1 MRQLFLFTQN
11 LQCCPSR
18 EFLSVIIKNI
28 KSILRGIPVSDK
40 VLVALISAA
49 SMLIVCLINNI
60 FQSRKVIAEIS
71 KGNELQA
78 YRINELDKKVE
89 KHNQVIERV
98 FQLEKQDEV
107 EREQIK
113 VINHRIDDLEN
124 FHK

>member
-1 MRQLFLFTQN
+1 M
-11 LQCCPSR
+11 
-18 EFLSVIIKNI
+18 
-28 KSILRGIPVSDK
+28 SDT
-40 VLVALISAA
+40 VLVGLISAA
-49 SMLIVCLINNI
+49 SMLLVCLINNF

-78 YRINELDKKVE
+78 YRITELDKKVE